1 MSLCFLILQLGR
13 WEMTPIVPVM
23 AGPLPNPSSA
33 KNRQLKEQQLKPH
46 SVDKDQAA
54 ATAQPKTDYSSI
66 QQTTPGKRCK
76 LAVFKRRGKCR
87 ATTTPAEMDALMI
100 GTEDRVQQAAIL
112 RAVSWLDKR
121 QLAVLL
127 AADFRVLSTESVG
140 ER

>member
-1 MSLCFLILQLGR
+1 
-13 WEMTPIVPVM
+13 MTPIVPVM
-23 AGPLPNPSSA
+23 AGPLPNPSSTKNRQL